1 MGHRQ
6 HGSDMIEPAALAKP
20 IIVGPFTTNF
30 ADAMRW
36 LRASSAIRE
45 IATADQLQEQM
56 QQLLAGPEQATAMG
70 ARARQV
76 VIDQQGATD
85 RHAEVIIGLLDAQ

>member
-1 MGHRQ
+1 
-6 HGSDMIEPAALAKP
+6 
-20 IIVGPFTTNF
+20 
-30 ADAMRW
+30 
-36 LRASSAIRE
+36 
-45 IATADQLQEQM
+45 
-56 QQLLAGPEQATAMG
+56 LAGPEQATAMG